1 MGLFDNID
9 NLENLEGLANV
20 ENIVVEEIKD
30 WICKYYSLFSS
41 RSDIDRDSLNID
53 TSTCPYIVNC
63 DGAVI
68 LDAIKLTKDSGF
80 ERELTDG
87 RFVWG
92 EVKGFICSG
101 TPIKSLKGAPKKVN
115 GEFGCAYCSDLT
127 SLEGAPEEVGGN
139 FTCTTCKSL
148 ATLKGAP
155 KEVGGDFNCAYCHS
169 LTSLEG
175 APEKVGRSFACDY
188 CKNLTSL
195 KGATKVINVDFICNN
210 CPSLET
216 LDGAP
221 EKVGNLLA
229 CECLKL
235 KYISC
240 GPEEVYYV
248 LMVAGSYNIK
258 DLDEAIIKYE
268 NQLYY

>member
-1 MGLFDNID
+1 MGLFDNIEE
-9 NLENLEGLANV
+9 LENKEGLANV
-20 ENIVVEEIKD
+20 ENIVIEEIKD

-41 RSDIDRDSLNID
+41 RSDIRDALNID
-53 TSTCPYIVNC
+53 TSTCPYIVSC
-63 DGAVI
+63 KGAVI
-68 LDAIKLTKDSGF
+68 LDAFKIAKNSDFGQ
-80 ERELTDG
+80 ELTDG

-92 EVKGFICSG
+92 EVVGFICSG
-101 TPIKSLKGAPKKVN
+101 TPIKSLKGSPKKVD
-115 GEFGCAYCSDLT
+115 GDFGCAYCSELTSLEGAPEEVYGNFVCTTCKSLTTLNGAPREVSGDFNCSYCHSLT

-139 FTCTTCKSL
+139 FDCEYCKN
-148 ATLKGAP
+148 LK
-155 KEVGGDFNCAYCHS
+155 
-169 LTSLEG
+169 TLEG
-175 APEKVGRSFACDY
+175 AP
-188 CKNLTSL
+188 
-195 KGATKVINVDFICNN
+195 KVINVDFICNN

-216 LDGAP
+216 LKGAP

-240 GPEEVYYV
+240 GPEEVYYTK
-248 LMVAGSYNIK
+248 MVAGSYNVK